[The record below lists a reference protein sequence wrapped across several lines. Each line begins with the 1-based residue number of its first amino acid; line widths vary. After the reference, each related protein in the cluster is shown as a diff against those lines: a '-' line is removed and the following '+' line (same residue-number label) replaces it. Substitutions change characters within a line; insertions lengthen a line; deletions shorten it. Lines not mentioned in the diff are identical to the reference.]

1 MRTTVKGLVA
11 AIAAMAATASL
22 AAVPA
27 DAAPVERAAKC
38 GYYRAG
44 TPAVQA
50 WYNHCG
56 GGKVWIKVFHT
67 FGDDTFWCVGP
78 GHTSLGVWPEIND
91 AVYDNRT
98 C

>member
-1 MRTTVKGLVA
+1 MRSTVKVVA
-11 AIAAMAATASL
+11 GAVAAMAAVVGLT
-22 AAVPA
+22 
-27 DAAPVERAAKC
+27 AAPAAAAPAGPDC
-38 GYYRAG
+38 RGGYYRAG

-78 GHTSLGVWPEIND
+78 GHTHLGVWPEIND